1 MINIPER
8 SIEDIAA
15 AIKSIRK
22 SKNLTLREV
31 EVNSHGV
38 WKAVVVGSYERC
50 DRALSI
56 KKAISLAN
64 FYQVPLD
71 QLLGLAPELT
81 SKPDGRITLDIRRAL
96 QIKEPNSEI
105 AILQSFL
112 TLLCAKRRD
121 WNGEVL
127 SIRNSDLTTLALM
140 LNRTEITTYEW
151 LAENRLLL
159 TKKG

>member
-1 MINIPER
+1 MINVPER

-31 EVNSHGV
+31 EIHSEGI

-71 QLLGLAPELT
+71 QLLGLAPELI
-81 SKPDGRITLDIRRAL
+81 SKPDGRITLDIRRTL
-96 QIKEPNSEI
+96 QLKVPSTEI
-105 AILQSFL
+105 GILQNFL

-127 SIRNSDLTTLALM
+127 SIRNSDLTTLALL
-140 LNRTEITTYEW
+140 LNRTETTTYEW

-159 TKKG
+159 ATRT

>member
-1 MINIPER
+1 MINVPER

-31 EVNSHGV
+31 EIQSEGI

-71 QLLGLAPELT
+71 
-81 SKPDGRITLDIRRAL
+81 
-96 QIKEPNSEI
+96 
-105 AILQSFL
+105 
-112 TLLCAKRRD
+112 
-121 WNGEVL
+121 
-127 SIRNSDLTTLALM
+127 
-140 LNRTEITTYEW
+140 
-151 LAENRLLL
+151 
-159 TKKG
+159 